1 MPPLNINEMDH
12 IVLNVNDIEKTLDFY
27 VRVLGLASE
36 RVDEYRAGK
45 VGFPSVRVNGETI
58 IDLFQRKEGQPAEG
72 PGLNL
77 NHYCL
82 VADIPD
88 FDALV
93 AYLKQNGVPIRGEP
107 ASRWGARGRGT
118 SVYVQDPDGT
128 ELELRT
134 YA

>member
-1 MPPLNINEMDH
+1 MPPLKVNEMDH
-12 IVLNVNDIEKTLDFY
+12 IVLNVNDVEKSLDFY
-27 VRVLGLASE
+27 VRVLGLESE
-36 RVDEYRAGK
+36 RVEEFREGK
-45 VGFPSVRVNGETI
+45 VGFPSVRVSGDTI
-58 IDLFQRKEGQPAEG
+58 IDLFGRKEGQAAEG

-93 AYLKQNGVPIRGEP
+93 AFLKENRVPIRGEP

-118 SVYVQDPDGT
+118 SLYVQDPDGT
-128 ELELRT
+128 EIELRT